1 MVRRAR
7 DPGGSRETGSVA
19 AVRSKVSSFLRSQWR
34 WHTRPR
40 FPPPLPEAE
49 AWREIEGT
57 QLSLPTSEQPEVSV
71 IIPVYGQLAATWSC
85 LRSLAGVPAGKSI
98 EVIVANDCSPDRTSE
113 MLSRVRGVRTVEN
126 PENLGFLRTCNR
138 AAREARGR
146 YLCLLNNDTLLTPDW
161 LSPMV
166 ESFELFP
173 RAGLVGAK
181 LLFGDGRLQEAGGTA
196 FRDGTTS
203 HYGRRKDP
211 ARPEYSFARR
221 VDYCSAACA
230 LIPKSLW
237 DELGGFDEYYAPA
250 YYEDTDLA
258 FRVRRAGYEV
268 IYQPATTIVHFEGLT
283 HGKVKSKMQAK
294 TPSKNLIANRQKF
307 FERWSELLLS
317 EHAPPETRTWSAAD
331 RRRGPG
337 LLVLSEVPL
346 TPNGGAA
353 AAALAADAAGFQVTL
368 WSPAHDPSPAR
379 DSLQRR
385 GIQVLYPPYSRPVA
399 DFLRSSEVARF
410 GALLVWDHEDA
421 PQLLSTARRTAG
433 HLKLFAFL
441 SRRTAR
447 VQPAPDEA
455 ADPLRCFDAVL
466 TDDES
471 LRAALTVRLPHTRL
485 FATTD
490 AELWQVLARVVRTQ
504 R

>member
-1 MVRRAR
+1 MARSVR
-7 DPGGSRETGSVA
+7 PGSIGLASW
-19 AVRSKVSSFLRSQWR
+19 KLSSFLGSQWR

-40 FPPPLPEAE
+40 FPLPLPEAE
-49 AWREIEGT
+49 AWREIERIE
-57 QLSLPTSEQPEVSV
+57 LSLPTSEQPDVSV
-71 IIPVYGQLAATWSC
+71 IIPVYGQLATTWSC
-85 LRSLAGVPAGKSI
+85 LRSLAETPAGTSI
-98 EVIVANDCSPDRTSE
+98 EVIVANDRSPDRTSE
-113 MLSRVRGVRTVEN
+113 MLARVRGIRTVDN
-126 PENLGFLRTCNR
+126 PENLGFLQTCNR

-146 YLCLLNNDTLLTPDW
+146 YLCLLNNDTLLTPGW

-166 ESFELFP
+166 ESFALFP

-230 LIPKSLW
+230 LIPKAIW
-237 DELGGFDEYYAPA
+237 DQLGGFDEYYAPA

-283 HGKVKSKMQAK
+283 HGKSKGQAK
-294 TPSKNLIANRQKF
+294 TPSKHLLANRQKF
-307 FERWSELLLS
+307 FERWSEVLLT
-317 EHAPPETRTWSAAD
+317 EHAPPETRNRSAAD
-331 RRRGPG
+331 RRRAPG
-337 LLVLSEVPL
+337 LLVLSGVPL

-368 WSPAHDPSPAR
+368 LSPGHDPSSAR
-379 DSLQRR
+379 DALQRR
-385 GIQVLYPPYSRPVA
+385 GVEVLYPPYSPPVA
-399 DFLRSSEVARF
+399 HFLRSSEVARF
-410 GALLVWDHEDA
+410 GALLVWDYADA
-421 PQLLSTARRTAG
+421 PRLLSAARGTAG
-433 HLKLFAFL
+433 HLKVFAFV

-447 VQPAPDEA
+447 VQPGPDEG

-471 LRAALTVRLPHTRL
+471 IRAALAARLPCTRL

-490 AELWQVLARVVRTQ
+490 AELWQQLARVVRTQ